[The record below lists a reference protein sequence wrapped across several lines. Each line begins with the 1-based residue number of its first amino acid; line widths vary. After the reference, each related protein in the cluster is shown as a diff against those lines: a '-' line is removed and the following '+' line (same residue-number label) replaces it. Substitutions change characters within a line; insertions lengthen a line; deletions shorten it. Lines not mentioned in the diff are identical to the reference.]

1 MSQPRPMLPQPSPK
15 WLYIAVVVTVL
26 AACGSLVT
34 QEGILNSI
42 LELVASGCI
51 LVVIG
56 LATLSTIRR

>member
-1 MSQPRPMLPQPSPK
+1 
-15 WLYIAVVVTVL
+15 VVVTVL
-26 AACGSLVT
+26 AVCGSLVT

-42 LELVASGCI
+42 LELVALGGI